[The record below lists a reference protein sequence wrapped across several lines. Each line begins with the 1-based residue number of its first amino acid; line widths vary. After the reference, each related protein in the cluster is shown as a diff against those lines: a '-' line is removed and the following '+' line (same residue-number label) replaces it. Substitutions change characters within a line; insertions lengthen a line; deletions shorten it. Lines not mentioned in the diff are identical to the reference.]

1 MRGHTLLLVLFAG
14 AGCASGNSSEPD
26 GGPGGSQC
34 QGGGSFDVNGRMAVL
49 ASLTVHINAQGLV
62 DTDATAALL
71 LGLDVVQNG
80 EDVEVVAEL
89 CDLAIP
95 DVPVSG
101 QERPVHFEPG
111 PGLLASVHPVSGTG
125 QVDGLQTCATFTS
138 DPITLLIG
146 ARMTPPQSGI
156 MPEADS
162 SGAFTTCLPATAGCY
177 EAITTNCVC
186 DQEDDGHP
194 GATLRASN
202 VPAVPLEQVFVDLRT
217 TFSLAGQVWS
227 SDLILG
233 EVDASLEQG
242 ILGCRKAGDVPC
254 NSGEVGLVKNLN
266 PDITKSEEEPST
278 FRAVRVPGG
287 TTCAE
292 ILAMRDDLFPR

>member
-1 MRGHTLLLVLFAG
+1 MRGHTLLLVFCA
-14 AGCASGNSSEPD
+14 ACASGTATEPD
-26 GGPGGSQC
+26 GGGSTTQC
-34 QGGGSFDVNGRMAVL
+34 QGGGSFDINGRAAVL

-71 LGLDVVQNG
+71 LALDITQQG
-80 EDVEVVAEL
+80 EDVGVTAEL
-89 CDLAIP
+89 CDLQIP

-111 PGLLASVHPVSGTG
+111 PGLLASVRPVTGTG
-125 QVDGLQTCATFTS
+125 QLDGQTTCSNFTS

-146 ARMTPPQSGI
+146 ARMSPPTQGI
-156 MPEADS
+156 LPEADS
-162 SGAFTTCLPATAGCY
+162 TGAFTTCLPATAGCY

-186 DQEDDGHP
+186 DQEDDGQP

-202 VPAVPLEQVFVDLRT
+202 VPAVPLEQVYVNLRT

-242 ILGCRKAGDVPC
+242 ILGCRKAGDVLC
-254 NSGEVGLVKNLN
+254 NNGEVGLVKNLN

-278 FRAVRVPGG
+278 FRAVRVPAG

-292 ILAMRDDLFPR
+292 ILTLRDDLFPR